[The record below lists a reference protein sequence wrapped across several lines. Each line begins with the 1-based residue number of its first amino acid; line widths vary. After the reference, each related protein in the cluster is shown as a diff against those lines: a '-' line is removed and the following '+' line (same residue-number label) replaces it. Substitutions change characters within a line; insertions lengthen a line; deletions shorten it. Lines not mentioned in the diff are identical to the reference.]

1 MSRTG
6 DGVELREK
14 SIRIGFTH
22 GGTYCRE
29 TLKIKPTEANRKY
42 AARLVATINNEIVA
56 GVFDY
61 SAHFPDSPRAPKTVN
76 NQLFG
81 DMADLWLKSK
91 GRLALKTRNQ
101 YRNAIEVW
109 KTLLGASMPMA
120 KLTHGVVAGK
130 VGSHPWASAKLLNN
144 YLICLRGVFKLAGRE
159 LKGMDDPMA
168 GIENSKNQAPAPD
181 PLDQAETQRILDH
194 MQERYDTRVYAYF
207 LFALSTGMRPE
218 EIIALR
224 VEDLIEPKLAH
235 VERARSGGEVGP
247 LKTYQVRDV
256 DLTTP
261 AARAW
266 ALALPHA
273 VDGYVFTN
281 PVTRRPWHDERS
293 QRDHYWK
300 PTLQA
305 LGIRERRAYQCRHT
319 YATTAL
325 MGGANPGYVARQM
338 GHKNTQMLFKIY
350 SRWIDGAD
358 RGRELAKIEAAQ
370 NTKNQPRTTSIKEAP
385 CE

>member
-1 MSRTG
+1 MARDG

-14 SIRIGFTH
+14 SIRIGFTYN
-22 GGTYCRE
+22 GQFCRE

-42 AARLVATINNEIVA
+42 AARLVATINSEIAA
-56 GVFDY
+56 GTFDY
-61 SAHFPDSPRAPKTVN
+61 SAHFPDSPRAPKTAN

-81 DMADLWLKSK
+81 EMADLWLKSK

-109 KTLLGASMPMA
+109 KGLLGAGTPMV
-120 KLTHGVVAGK
+120 KLTHGVVAAK
-130 VGSHPWASAKLLNN
+130 VGSHKWASAKLLNN

-159 LKGMDDPMA
+159 LQGMGNPMD
-168 GIENSKNQAPAPD
+168 GIENSRHQAPAPD
-181 PLDQAETQRILDH
+181 PLSAEEAHKILAY
-194 MQERYDTRVYAYF
+194 MQKHFDVRVYAYF
-207 LFALSTGMRPE
+207 AFAFATGMRPE

-224 VEDLIEPKLAH
+224 TEDNRQVDDLGRRQVR
-235 VERARSGGEVGP
+235 VERARSGGEIGP

-256 DLTTP
+256 DLTS
-261 AARAW
+261 AALKAW
-266 ALALPHA
+266 NLALPHA
-273 VDGYVFTN
+273 VDGFVFTN

-300 PTLQA
+300 PTLKA
-305 LGIRERRAYQCRHT
+305 LGIRERRAYQARHT

-325 MGGANPGYVARQM
+325 MGGANPNYVARQM
-338 GHKNTQMLFKIY
+338 GHKNTQMLFRIY

-358 RGRELAKIEAAQ
+358 RGRELAKIEQAQAAS
-370 NTKNQPRTTSIKEAP
+370 KENQ
-385 CE
+385 